1 MNNKKEKS
9 AFKKNLILI
18 PGRIFQGVLVRRT
31 RVDLIPIAI
40 IIVLVIFLLVMVNY
54 MVIVHGLREDRQI
67 V

>member
-1 MNNKKEKS
+1 M
-9 AFKKNLILI
+9 
-18 PGRIFQGVLVRRT
+18 RRT
-31 RVDLIPIAI
+31 RVDLIPIAIIII

>member
-1 MNNKKEKS
+1 M
-9 AFKKNLILI
+9 
-18 PGRIFQGVLVRRT
+18 RRT

-40 IIVLVIFLLVMVNY
+40 IIIIVLVIFLLVLVNY